1 MNLRFNKFSVKYE
14 HYTIVFAL
22 KIHVTIKHTHANKSG
37 VVFCICYSKNKIK
50 TQNQK
55 KKTKKSAT
63 TCVFVKFT
71 CIFRIEF
78 GVNVVRNNDD
88 KIYDV
93 VYFCFFSMKK
103 KTTPAQYILNICKYN
118 CVCLEYFTLC

>member
-37 VVFCICYSKNKIK
+37 VVFCICYSKNKRK

-55 KKTKKSAT
+55 KKQ
-63 TCVFVKFT
+63 
-71 CIFRIEF
+71 
-78 GVNVVRNNDD
+78 
-88 KIYDV
+88 
-93 VYFCFFSMKK
+93 KK
-103 KTTPAQYILNICKYN
+103 KAQQL
-118 CVCLEYFTLC
+118 VFL